1 MFEHTLSQSRLSKRS
16 KERRLET
23 HITALPALLSRLAIP
38 PTDGQ
43 FKCNYT
49 SPILLLCTDGPEYR
63 VYSPL
68 VSHHDVGQSR
78 RGRPDLS
85 QGQCSTLIT
94 AQSRGTNAQPL
105 GLHHRCHANYSHISI
120 EIWQTE
126 EGARVAARPERRLRA
141 KRCADLC

>member
-1 MFEHTLSQSRLSKRS
+1 MESRD
-16 KERRLET
+16 T
-23 HITALPALLSRLAIP
+23 
-38 PTDGQ
+38 
-43 FKCNYT
+43 YYY
-49 SPILLLCTDGPEYR
+49 LLCSHVSPYLQPPDNLNAITQVPLFSSAQVAQSTE
-63 VYSPL
+63 STLPL
-68 VSHHDVGQSR
+68 VSHHDVSQSR

-94 AQSRGTNAQPL
+94 ARSRGTNAQPL

-126 EGARVAARPERRLRA
+126 EGARAAARPESRLRA